1 MCVSAKTACTR
12 TGSSGS
18 SRAVAI
24 AFECIIK
31 SYRRRMS
38 PSMQTNKQGETYFG
52 VTPFQVVLHDRS
64 KHFASLRQSL
74 TSEKGDKAKH

>member
-1 MCVSAKTACTR
+1 
-12 TGSSGS
+12 
-18 SRAVAI
+18 
-24 AFECIIK
+24 
-31 SYRRRMS
+31 MS